1 MDQGQIS
8 FDHEALG
15 KLSGEKIENPAL
27 TTEKD
32 GAAGQFVQPMDRVEA
47 IPSIIG
53 QGLGHFWVG

>member
-8 FDHEALG
+8 FDHKTLG
-15 KLSGEKIENPAL
+15 KLSGEIIENLAL

-47 IPSIIG
+47 IPGIIG
-53 QGLGHFWVG
+53 